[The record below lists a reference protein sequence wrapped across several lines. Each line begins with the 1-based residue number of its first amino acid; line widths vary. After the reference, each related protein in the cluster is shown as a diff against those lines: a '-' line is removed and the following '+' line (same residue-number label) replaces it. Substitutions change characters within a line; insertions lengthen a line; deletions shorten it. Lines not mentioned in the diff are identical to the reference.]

1 MLEVGLTCSRRTS
14 QPTERLAMIA
24 MDCDNQNS
32 VVSTLADPSS
42 AIIAATK
49 TAPVEMPGFVFARA
63 TSGTGASPVGSNDF
77 PTAAGLCSGEPC
89 GHCNRRRGQR
99 SSRKPQQCGRAESW
113 CRITWVSQGLADERT
128 CTSKEAI
135 RAKAANTSPGSF
147 MPQNDSGRRLLN
159 SRRNLL
165 RNAQRLR

>member
-1 MLEVGLTCSRRTS
+1 MKH
-14 QPTERLAMIA
+14 
-24 MDCDNQNS
+24 DNENS
-32 VVSTLADPSS
+32 VANLRRHDNRCAY
-42 AIIAATK
+42 AATK
-49 TAPVEMPGFVFARA
+49 TAPVERPGFVFARA